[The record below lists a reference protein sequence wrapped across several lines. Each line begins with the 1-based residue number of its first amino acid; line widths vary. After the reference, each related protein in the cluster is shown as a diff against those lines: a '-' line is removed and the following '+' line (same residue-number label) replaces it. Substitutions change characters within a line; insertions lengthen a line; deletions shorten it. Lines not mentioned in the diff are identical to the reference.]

1 VLQSLQ
7 TELANQ
13 KSAMAVIADALQ
25 SIVHCGSGSVSSS
38 GVSSDVSSSG
48 VRSSGVSSDVSSS
61 GFSSGAVS
69 SSGRVSNGVADGS
82 NGMLKKYAETLTTL
96 GDVEMMANNKLK
108 SLLQQLRLVSD

>member
-38 GVSSDVSSSG
+38 GVSS
-48 VRSSGVSSDVSSS
+48 SDVSSS

-69 SSGRVSNGVADGS
+69 SSGGVSNGVADSS

-96 GDVEMMANNKLK
+96 SDVEMMANNKLK